1 MELLS
6 AANRVSER
14 PVYRLLASSVLGL
27 LLLTAR
33 AAWTGSTSYGFLV
46 WNLFLAWLP
55 LVFSEII
62 ERLAARGAR
71 APWLLAVGAAW
82 LLFLPNAPYLVTD
95 FIHLRYQTLAPLWFD
110 AVMLMAFAWTGL
122 ALGVASLR
130 QTARV
135 VRQRFGRWAGA
146 AFVAGAAALS
156 GYGIYLG
163 RFVRL
168 NSWDLAAHPGWV
180 MSELLEPL
188 AHPLAMAHAW
198 SVTVT
203 QAALFLMI
211 YATMGAFGP
220 AAPRPLP
227 DSSR

>member
-6 AANRVSER
+6 AAHRVSER

-27 LLLTAR
+27 VLLTAR

-55 LVFSEII
+55 LVFSEIVT
-62 ERLAARGAR
+62 RLAARGAR

-95 FIHLRYQTLAPLWFD
+95 FIHLRYQTNAPLWFD

-135 VRQRFGRWAGA
+135 VRHRFGRWASA
-146 AFVAGAAALS
+146 AFVAAAAALS

-168 NSWDLAAHPGWV
+168 NSWDVVTRPMHAASEVLA
-180 MSELLEPL
+180 PL
-188 AHPLAMAHAW
+188 AHPLTLQRAW
-198 SVTVT
+198 TVT
-203 QAALFLMI
+203 GALGLLFLVA
-211 YATMGAFGP
+211 YVTLHP
-220 AAPRPLP
+220 EPREARPT
-227 DSSR
+227 SH